1 MISLLLAPTLIMIPV
16 MPGNCAD
23 RVPQAMPAA
32 MAGFG
37 ANVEIHQQ
45 PLFFFREG
53 TSEHLRLV
61 QTNADRGAAPL
72 IVTLSAEEG
81 DFVAEGIRFKPF
93 SVPELPLQTCF
104 GLQESPDGIRP
115 FFASAIYRNSI
126 CVTKEGAPAAAE
138 LAPPRLSI
146 SASNP
151 TFGSGSGSFNQ
162 DNDLFRE
169 QPCHTRLNSGSGNI
183 ELTIDSISTTPSV
196 LQIELLKDGELAQ
209 SREML
214 MHEAILQQG
223 EQVTA
228 RFLTGDLNGLSLRVT
243 LRGVDGSTSDPVEI
257 AVPQAGGCHNLS
269 VTSLFLLLGLVGL
282 RRRRQLA

>member
-1 MISLLLAPTLIMIPV
+1 MISFLLAQAILMFPV
-16 MPGNCAD
+16 SNCSD
-23 RVPQAMPAA
+23 RVPAAMPAP
-32 MAGFG
+32 MFNSDG
-37 ANVEIHQQ
+37 NVQIHQQ
-45 PLFFFREG
+45 PLFFFRDG
-53 TSEHLRLV
+53 VTEHLRLV
-61 QTNADRGAAPL
+61 SAGRGEPL
-72 IVTLSAEEG
+72 VFALSSEDG

-93 SVPELPLQTCF
+93 SVGELPLETCF
-104 GLQESPDGIRP
+104 NLEESPDGIRP
-115 FFASAIYRNSI
+115 FFASAIYRDSI

-169 QPCHTRLNSGSGNI
+169 QPCHTPLNSGSGNI